1 MDINLKT
8 NRCKMIQRLE
18 EIDIFAI
25 QVLLDYK
32 DDPFFKYI
40 QFMEPTNLRTNLLYL
55 NKNNSYNSL
64 NQTQTMTY
72 FLVQVILV
80 FLQIM

>member
-55 NKNNSYNSL
+55 IKI
-64 NQTQTMTY
+64 
-72 FLVQVILV
+72 IL
-80 FLQIM
+80 ITN